1 MSTSV
6 ENKEILAVDVRM
18 ESERFYVIL
27 NDGREIGVPYSWFWR
42 LERAT
47 PKQRENWEFIGLGS
61 GIHWP
66 EPDEDI
72 SIKGILAGKRSA
84 EKPPEAATHET
95 Q

>member
-1 MSTSV
+1 MTSST
-6 ENKEILAVDVRM
+6 ETKEILAVDVRM
-18 ESERFYVIL
+18 GEDMFYVLL

-47 PKQRENWEFIGLGS
+47 PEQREEWELIGMGS

-66 EPDEDI
+66 GPDEDI
-72 SIKGILAGKRSA
+72 SVKGILAGKRSA
-84 EKPPEAATHET
+84 EKPPAEPTRA